1 MMIVALTGSIGMGKS
16 TVGKMFAALGVPLF
30 DADAAVHA
38 LYDRD
43 GAAVE
48 PIRAAFPEAVTAD
61 GAVDRAVLSKL
72 VLNDAVKIKQLEAIV
87 HPLVGQLRQQFLADA
102 KARQAPFVLLDIPLL
117 FEGEGH
123 KHVDAIVVVSAP
135 EQHQRSRVLA
145 RPGMSEEK
153 FSAILARQVP
163 DAEKRRRAHY
173 VIDTGTSLEDTEAQ
187 VTALVAELQSKAK
200 QDHA

>member
-16 TVGKMFAALGVPLF
+16 TVGKMFMAEGVPLF

-38 LYDRD
+38 LYDRG
-43 GAAVE
+43 GAAVV
-48 PIRAAFPEAVTAD
+48 PIRAAFPEAVVND
-61 GAVDRAVLSKL
+61 AVDRAALSKL
-72 VLNDAVKIKQLEAIV
+72 VLNDAAKIKQLESIV
-87 HPLVGQLRQQFLADA
+87 HPLVGQLRQRFLSDA
-102 KARQAPFVLLDIPLL
+102 EARQAPFVVLDIPLL

-135 EQHQRSRVLA
+135 EQHQRARVLA
-145 RPGMSEEK
+145 RPGMTEDK

-173 VIDTGTSLEDTEAQ
+173 VIDTGVSLEETEAQ
-187 VTALVAELQSKAK
+187 VKALVAELRQKAEK
-200 QDHA
+200 NNA

>member
-1 MMIVALTGSIGMGKS
+1 MMKVALTGSIGMGKS
-16 TVGKMFAALGVPLF
+16 TVGKMFVAEGVPLF

-38 LYDRD
+38 LYDRG

-48 PIRAAFPEAVTAD
+48 AIRAAFPNAIVND
-61 GAVDRAVLSKL
+61 AVDRTALSKL
-72 VLNDAVKIKQLEAIV
+72 VLNDAAKIKQLESIV
-87 HPLVGQLRQQFLADA
+87 HPLVGQLRQQFLTDA
-102 KARQAPFVLLDIPLL
+102 AARHAPFVLLDIPLL

-135 EQHQRSRVLA
+135 EHHQRARVLA
-145 RPGMSEEK
+145 RSGMTEDK

-173 VIDTGTSLEDTEAQ
+173 VIDTGVSLEETEAQ
-187 VTALVAELQSKAK
+187 VKALVAELRQKAEK
-200 QDHA
+200 DNA

>member
-1 MMIVALTGSIGMGKS
+1 MMTVALTGSIGMGKS
-16 TVGKMFAALGVPLF
+16 TVGKMFVAEGVPLF

-38 LYDRD
+38 LYDRG

-48 PIRAAFPEAVTAD
+48 AIRAAFPEAVVNDT
-61 GAVDRAVLSKL
+61 VDRPALSKL
-72 VLNDAVKIKQLEAIV
+72 VLNDAAKIKQLESIV
-87 HPLVGQLRQQFLADA
+87 HPLVGQLRQQFLSDA
-102 KARQAPFVLLDIPLL
+102 EARHAPFVLLDIPLL

-135 EQHQRSRVLA
+135 EQHQRARVLA
-145 RPGMSEEK
+145 RPGMTEDK

-173 VIDTGTSLEDTEAQ
+173 VIDTGVSLEETEAQ
-187 VTALVAELQSKAK
+187 VKALVADLRQKAEK
-200 QDHA
+200 DNA